1 MDNFPAK
8 SIEDTI
14 FDAVMQQHPNSKFD
28 SEYESDHESSSQ
40 VASSNLSASEP
51 SPDPSKD
58 TTTLSSSSL
67 PLDLDLSLQ
76 LQHSQDPAH
85 LKPPAPEHDPG
96 NASAPATPPPGAG
109 VQPRVFSCNY
119 CRRKF
124 YSSQALGGHQ
134 NAHKRE
140 RTIAKRAMRM
150 GIFSDRYNSLA
161 SLPLHGV
168 SAFRNLGIKAHSAT
182 HHSNMIP
189 FQRMPPQAHPHPQQ
203 QAPLSAARFEQSYYG
218 VPVLTTTEED
228 DVGMYWP
235 GSFRQVVATGGAV
248 SIPAAN
254 NHNNNNQFG
263 HLQYAERRL
272 NSNSTSS
279 FVAMEVPDSSSLAP
293 DLTLKL

>member
-1 MDNFPAK
+1 MH
-8 SIEDTI
+8 
-14 FDAVMQQHPNSKFD
+14 QHPNSKLD
-28 SEYESDHESSSQ
+28 SENESDHESSSQ

-58 TTTLSSSSL
+58 TTTTTTLSSSSL
-67 PLDLDLSLQ
+67 SLDLDLSLQ
-76 LQHSQDPAH
+76 LQHSQEAAH
-85 LKPPAPEHDPG
+85 LKSEHDSG
-96 NASAPATPPPGAG
+96 NAAAPATPPPAGAG

-182 HHSNMIP
+182 HHSNNNIIP
-189 FQRMPPQAHPHPQQ
+189 FQRVHPQQ
-203 QAPLSAARFEQSYYG
+203 QQPLSTARLEQSYYG
-218 VPVLTTTEED
+218 VPVLTKAAEED
-228 DVGMYWP
+228 DVGLYWP
-235 GSFRQVVATGGAV
+235 GSFRQVVAAGEGIGFAV
-248 SIPAAN
+248 TT
-254 NHNNNNQFG
+254 NHNNGNQHFG
-263 HLQYAERRL
+263 HLQFAERRSD
-272 NSNSTSS
+272 SNSTSS
-279 FVAMEVPDSSSLAP
+279 FVAMEVVDSSSPAP

>member
-1 MDNFPAK
+1 MH
-8 SIEDTI
+8 
-14 FDAVMQQHPNSKFD
+14 QHPNSKLD
-28 SEYESDHESSSQ
+28 SEIESDHESSSQ
-40 VASSNLSASEP
+40 VASSNLPASEP

-58 TTTLSSSSL
+58 TATTTTTLSSSSL
-67 PLDLDLSLQ
+67 SLDLDLSLQ
-76 LQHSQDPAH
+76 LQHSQEAAH
-85 LKPPAPEHDPG
+85 LKSAVAAAEHDSG
-96 NASAPATPPPGAG
+96 NAAAPATPPPPAGAG

-168 SAFRNLGIKAHSAT
+168 SAFRNLGIKAHS
-182 HHSNMIP
+182 
-189 FQRMPPQAHPHPQQ
+189 QQ
-203 QAPLSAARFEQSYYG
+203 QQQPLSTARFEQSYYG
-218 VPVLTTTEED
+218 VPVLTTAAEED
-228 DVGMYWP
+228 DVGLYWP
-235 GSFRQVVATGGAV
+235 GSFRQVVAAGEGIGFAV
-248 SIPAAN
+248 TT
-254 NHNNNNQFG
+254 NH
-263 HLQYAERRL
+263 

-279 FVAMEVPDSSSLAP
+279 FVAMEVVDSSSPAP

>member
-1 MDNFPAK
+1 MH
-8 SIEDTI
+8 
-14 FDAVMQQHPNSKFD
+14 QHPNSKLD
-28 SEYESDHESSSQ
+28 SENESDHESSSQ
-40 VASSNLSASEP
+40 VASSNLSANEP

-85 LKPPAPEHDPG
+85 LKPPIAEHDPN
-96 NASAPATPPPGAG
+96 NAAAPPTPPPGAS

-150 GIFSDRYNSLA
+150 GIFSDRYNS
-161 SLPLHGV
+161 
-168 SAFRNLGIKAHSAT
+168 NLGIKAHSAT

-203 QAPLSAARFEQSYYG
+203 QQQ
-218 VPVLTTTEED
+218 TTTEED

-235 GSFRQVVATGGAV
+235 GSFR
-248 SIPAAN
+248 
-254 NHNNNNQFG
+254 
-263 HLQYAERRL
+263 QYAERRL